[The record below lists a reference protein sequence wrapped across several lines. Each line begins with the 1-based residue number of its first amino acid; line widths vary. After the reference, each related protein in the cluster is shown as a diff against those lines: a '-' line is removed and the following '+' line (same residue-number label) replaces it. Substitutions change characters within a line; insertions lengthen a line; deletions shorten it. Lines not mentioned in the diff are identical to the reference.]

1 MPSRLRRPFC
11 LMPWLFA
18 ITLPALLLGSQ
29 LHASPIPSPPSVD
42 AGSFVLKDHRTGRVL
57 AEKEPDR
64 ELDPAS
70 ITKVMTG
77 YVIFSALE
85 SESIAL
91 DDEVTIS
98 EHAWRMGGSRMFV
111 EVGSE
116 VSVEDLLQGMIIQSG
131 NDASVALAEH
141 VAGSEAAFVDMM
153 NQYAEELGLENTR
166 YQNVTGM
173 PEEDHYTT
181 ARDIARLAHRL
192 IEDFSDY
199 YQWYSEREFTYNG
212 ITQNN
217 RNLLLWR
224 DDSVD
229 GIKTGHTSSA
239 GYCLLSSAQRD
250 EMRLISVVMD
260 SSDERT
266 RADASQSLLNYGFRF
281 FESHK
286 LYEAGESLSE
296 ERLWGGARD
305 SIRVGLEDD
314 LHVTV
319 PRGQY
324 DALEPVMKLPDYLDA
339 PIEEGDELGRVE
351 VSLNDEVIAEAP
363 LYALEDG
370 ERGSLWQRLLDWV
383 RRFFA

>member
-1 MPSRLRRPFC
+1 MPLQSPGPRTF
-11 LMPWLFA
+11 
-18 ITLPALLLGSQ
+18 LPLLLSAALAALLLAPGLS
-29 LHASPIPSPPSVD
+29 ASPIPSPPSVD
-42 AGSFVLKDHRTGRVL
+42 AGSYVLKDFRTGRIL
-57 AEKEPDR
+57 AEKDSDR

-77 YVIFSALE
+77 YVVFSALA

-91 DDEVTIS
+91 DDQVTIS

-111 EVGSE
+111 EVGSQ
-116 VSVEDLLQGMIIQSG
+116 VRVEELLQGMIIQSG

-153 NQYAEELGLENTR
+153 NQYAEQLGLENTR

-173 PEEDHYTT
+173 PEDGHYTT
-181 ARDIARLAHRL
+181 ARDIARLAKRL
-192 IEDFSDY
+192 IDDFPQFY
-199 YQWYSEREFTYNG
+199 HWYSEREFTYSG

-239 GYCLLSSAQRD
+239 GYCLLTSAKRD
-250 EMRLISVVMD
+250 DMRLISVVMD
-260 SSDERT
+260 SSDERS

-281 FESHK
+281 FESHR
-286 LYEAGESLSE
+286 LYEAGESLGE

-305 SIRVGLEDD
+305 TIRVGLKED

-324 DALEPVMKLPDYLDA
+324 DNLEPVMNLPDYLDA
-339 PIEEGDELGRVE
+339 PISEGDELGRVA

-370 ERGSLWQRLLDWV
+370 EQGNLWQRFLDWL
-383 RRFFA
+383 RRLFA